1 MIQKNRK
8 GVGKMKVIFLQDVK
22 GKGKKG
28 EVKEVPTGYANNYL
42 LKNKL
47 AEPATPANIKKLQA
61 AQKKEAQEEEQ
72 IKKEAEQVKKQLEET
87 TVDIPAKSGD
97 DGRLFG
103 SITSKQIAEH
113 LKKQHKI
120 TVDRRKIELQD
131 PLKSLGHHK
140 VAVKLHPDVTGT
152 ITVQVVEQ

>member
-1 MIQKNRK
+1 CIYYS
-8 GVGKMKVIFLQDVK
+8 IIYISSSCC
-22 GKGKKG
+22 
-28 EVKEVPTGYANNYL
+28 T
-42 LKNKL
+42 LKITL
-47 AEPATPANIKKLQA
+47 YPYTTLFRS
-61 AQKKEAQEEEQ
+61 AQEEEQ
-72 IKKEAEQVKKQLEET
+72 IKKEADQVKKQLEET